1 MEWILQLKRKT
12 KKPKPARV
20 PLLFITKSTKILQ
33 SVQEGRLQFH
43 KTNMPDISLYSSEL
57 LWKMNFI
64 TVFFKDF
71 PVIFVLDDDL
81 QALIFLAI

>member
-1 MEWILQLKRKT
+1 MDSAVKKKNE
-12 KKPKPARV
+12 KPKPARV
-20 PLLFITKSTKILQ
+20 PLLFSTKSTKILQ

-64 TVFFKDF
+64 TIFFKDF
-71 PVIFVLDDDL
+71 PVICVLDDNL
-81 QALIFLAI
+81 QALTFLAI